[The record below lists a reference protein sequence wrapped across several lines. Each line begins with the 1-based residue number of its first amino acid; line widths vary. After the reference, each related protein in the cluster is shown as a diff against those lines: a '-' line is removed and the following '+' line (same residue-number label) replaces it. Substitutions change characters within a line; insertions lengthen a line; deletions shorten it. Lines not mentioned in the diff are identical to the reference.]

1 MERGIDEGRA
11 DTMKTIGNF
20 MKFAT
25 AGLFALGWFTG
36 CKSTDAGGSA
46 SVSGYYSEGFNDP
59 WYYGDYTDH
68 GDIIVTP
75 PPTRPESPVRVEQPI
90 YHPSPPPMPSIPSGP
105 RPTPR
110 R

>member
-1 MERGIDEGRA
+1 
-11 DTMKTIGNF
+11 MKPMGNF
-20 MKFAT
+20 MTFAT
-25 AGLFALGWFTG
+25 AVWLALGVFTG
-36 CKSTDAGGSA
+36 CKSTDSGGSVSA
-46 SVSGYYSEGFNDP
+46 SGSYDAGFNDP

-75 PPTRPESPVRVEQPI
+75 PPTRPEVPPHPEHPI
-90 YHPSPPPMPSIPSGP
+90 YNPSPPMPSIPSMP